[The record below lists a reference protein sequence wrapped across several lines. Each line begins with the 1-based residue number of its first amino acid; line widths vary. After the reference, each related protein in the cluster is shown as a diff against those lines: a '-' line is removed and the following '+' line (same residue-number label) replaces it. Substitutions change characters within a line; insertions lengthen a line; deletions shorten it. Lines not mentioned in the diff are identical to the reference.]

1 MGNLPAFVRSIT
13 AMPTRLSPP
22 LSALMLAA
30 ALVVAGG
37 ANAQSPA
44 SADDQAALPV
54 WNNDKL
60 EAVLLLEPAAGDAG
74 TRWKFGQTSLDAAFG
89 LQDGDSLGLLCDRK
103 NGITGAIGN
112 LAENCSVAAVGFGSP
127 AGRRASATASL
138 ARAGNRLGLTFG
150 TGRDMLPSWLA
161 PRGAQFEQNDLTVFA
176 QRSFGSEAVVSIG
189 GTVAHARL
197 VPADQVPALADR
209 WSSKSL
215 SIGGGIGDFGASI
228 VGRVV
233 DVPGQPEQWQGLGLG
248 LTWRT
253 PWSGK
258 LTVGAENVVTR
269 GRNPFSPA
277 YEGDEEEGTIPYVRY
292 EQDL

>member
-1 MGNLPAFVRSIT
+1 
-13 AMPTRLSPP
+13 MPTRLSP
-22 LSALMLAA
+22 LLVASLLAFA
-30 ALVVAGG
+30 AVGG
-37 ANAQSPA
+37 ARAQSG

-60 EAVLLLEPAAGDAG
+60 EAVLLLEPAAGNAG
-74 TRWKFGQTSLDAAFG
+74 ARWKFGRTSLDAAFG

-103 NGITGAIGN
+103 NGIAGAIGD
-112 LAENCSVAAVGFGSP
+112 LAEHCSVAALGGGLG
-127 AGRRASATASL
+127 ADGGRRASATASL
-138 ARAGNRLGLTFG
+138 ARAGNRLGLSFG
-150 TGRDMLPSWLA
+150 SGRDLLPAWLS
-161 PRGAQFEQNDLTVFA
+161 PRGTRFEQTDLTVFA
-176 QRSFGSEAVVSIG
+176 QKSFGSEAVVSIG

-233 DVPGQPEQWQGLGLG
+233 DVPGQPEQWQGVGLG

-277 YEGDEEEGTIPYVRY
+277 YEADEEEGTVPYVRY

>member
-1 MGNLPAFVRSIT
+1 
-13 AMPTRLSPP
+13 MPTRLSPL
-22 LSALMLAA
+22 LSTFVLALAMTGAA
-30 ALVVAGG
+30 R
-37 ANAQSPA
+37 AQSG
-44 SADDQAALPV
+44 DDQAALPI

-60 EAVLLLEPAAGDAG
+60 EAVLLLEPAAGSSA
-74 TRWKFGQTSLDAAFG
+74 RWKFGQTSLDAAFG
-89 LQDGDSLGLLCDRK
+89 LQAGDSLGLLCDRK
-103 NGITGAIGN
+103 NGLSGAIGN
-112 LAENCSVAAVGFGSP
+112 LAEHCSVAAVGGGFGSDG
-127 AGRRASATASL
+127 ARRANATASV
-138 ARAGNRLGLTFG
+138 ARAGNRVGLSLGS
-150 TGRDMLPSWLA
+150 GRDLLPSWLS
-161 PRGAQFEQNDLTVFA
+161 PRGTRFEQTDLTVFA
-176 QRSFGSEAVVSIG
+176 QKSFGSEAVVSIG

-233 DVPGQPEQWQGLGLG
+233 DVPGEPEQWQGLGLG

-269 GRNPFSPA
+269 GRNPFSPV
-277 YEGDEEEGTIPYVRY
+277 YQGDEEEGTVPYVRY

>member
-1 MGNLPAFVRSIT
+1 MPKRHSPTLPAC
-13 AMPTRLSPP
+13 L
-22 LSALMLAA
+22 LAA
-30 ALVVAGG
+30 AFALSGIAH
-37 ANAQSPA
+37 AQTSR
-44 SADDQAALPV
+44 ADDQAALPV

-103 NGITGAIGN
+103 NGIAGAIGN
-112 LAENCSVAAVGFGSP
+112 LAENCSVAAL
-127 AGRRASATASL
+127 AGGIGNPGGKRASATASL
-138 ARAGNRLGLTFG
+138 LRAGNRLGLTVG
-150 TGRDMLPSWLA
+150 TGRDMLPSWLS
-161 PRGAQFEQNDLTVFA
+161 PRGARFEQTDLTLFA
-176 QRSFGSEAVVSIG
+176 QKTFGSEAVVSIG

-277 YEGDEEEGTIPYVRY
+277 YDGDGEEGTIPYVRY

>member
-1 MGNLPAFVRSIT
+1 M
-13 AMPTRLSPP
+13 RLSPP
-22 LSALMLAA
+22 LNALILAA
-30 ALVVAGG
+30 ALAFAGG
-37 ANAQSPA
+37 VHAQSGSTGA
-44 SADDQAALPV
+44 TDDQAALPV

-60 EAVLLLEPAAGDAG
+60 EAVLLLEPAASSAG
-74 TRWKFGQTSLDAAFG
+74 ARWKFGRTSLDAAFG

-103 NGITGAIGN
+103 SGIAGAIGN
-112 LAENCSVAAVGFGSP
+112 LAENCSVAAVG
-127 AGRRASATASL
+127 GRRASATASV
-138 ARAGNRLGLTFG
+138 ARSGARLGVTFG
-150 TGRDMLPSWLA
+150 TGRDMLPSWLS
-161 PRGAQFEQNDLTVFA
+161 PRGARFEQNDLTVFA
-176 QRSFGSEAVVSIG
+176 QKSFGSEAVVSIG

-277 YEGDEEEGTIPYVRY
+277 YQGDEEEGTIPYVRY

>member
-1 MGNLPAFVRSIT
+1 MLTACLLAF
-13 AMPTRLSPP
+13 AM
-22 LSALMLAA
+22 
-30 ALVVAGG
+30 VGG
-37 ANAQSPA
+37 ARAQTA
-44 SADDQAALPV
+44 DADDHAALPV

-60 EAVLLLEPAAGDAG
+60 EAVLLLEPAAGNAG
-74 TRWKFGQTSLDAAFG
+74 ARWKFGQTSLDAAFG
-89 LQDGDSLGLLCDRK
+89 LQEGDSLGLLCDRK
-103 NGITGAIGN
+103 NGIAGAIGN
-112 LAENCSVAAVGFGSP
+112 LAENCSVAALGGLGGQ
-127 AGRRASATASL
+127 GRRASATASL
-138 ARAGNRLGLTFG
+138 ARAGNRLGLTLG
-150 TGRDMLPSWLA
+150 TGRDMLPSWLS
-161 PRGAQFEQNDLTVFA
+161 PRGARFEQTDLTVFA
-176 QRSFGSEAVVSIG
+176 QKSFGSEAVVSIG

-215 SIGGGIGDFGASI
+215 SVGGGIGDFSASI

-277 YEGDEEEGTIPYVRY
+277 YEGDEEEGTVPYVRY

>member
-1 MGNLPAFVRSIT
+1 MSLRTVPLLTTFLLAF
-13 AMPTRLSPP
+13 AM
-22 LSALMLAA
+22 
-30 ALVVAGG
+30 AGG
-37 ANAQSPA
+37 VHAQSPGA
-44 SADDQAALPV
+44 VGQAALPV

-60 EAVLLLEPAAGDAG
+60 EAMLLLEPASGDAG
-74 TRWKFGQTSLDAAFG
+74 ARWKFGQTSLDAAFG
-89 LQDGDSLGLLCDRK
+89 LQDGDTLGLLCDRK
-103 NGITGAIGN
+103 SGLAGAIGN
-112 LAENCSVAAVGFGSP
+112 LAESCSVAALGGGLGSQ
-127 AGRRASATASL
+127 AGQRASATASV
-138 ARAGNRLGLTFG
+138 ARAGNRLGLSFG
-150 TGRDMLPSWLA
+150 TGRDLLPSWLA
-161 PRGAQFEQNDLTVFA
+161 PRGARFEQTDLTVFA
-176 QRSFGSEAVVSIG
+176 QKSFGSEAVVSIG

-233 DVPGQPEQWQGLGLG
+233 DVPGQPEQWQGLGVG

-277 YEGDEEEGTIPYVRY
+277 YNGDEDEGTIPYVRY

>member
-1 MGNLPAFVRSIT
+1 MAGPFI
-13 AMPTRLSPP
+13 AMRTRLLP
-22 LSALMLAA
+22 LLSTCLFALAA
-30 ALVVAGG
+30 ATG
-37 ANAQSPA
+37 AARAQS
-44 SADDQAALPV
+44 SDDQAALPV

-60 EAVLLLEPAAGDAG
+60 EAVLLLEPADGNAGA
-74 TRWKFGQTSLDAAFG
+74 RWKFGRTSLDAAFG
-89 LQDGDSLGLLCDRK
+89 LQAGDSLGLLCDRK
-103 NGITGAIGN
+103 NGLSGAIGN
-112 LAENCSVAAVGFGSP
+112 LAEHCSVAALGAGLGDDS
-127 AGRRASATASL
+127 GRRASATAAL

-150 TGRDMLPSWLA
+150 SGRDTLPAWLS
-161 PRGAQFEQNDLTVFA
+161 PSGTRYEQKDLTLFA
-176 QRSFGSEAVVSIG
+176 QKTFGSEAVVSIG

-215 SIGGGIGDFGASI
+215 SIGGGIGDFEASI

-277 YEGDEEEGTIPYVRY
+277 YEGEEEEGTVPYVRY

>member
-1 MGNLPAFVRSIT
+1 MS
-13 AMPTRLSPP
+13 TRLLP
-22 LSALMLAA
+22 LLVTCLLAFA
-30 ALVVAGG
+30 ATGNAH
-37 ANAQSPA
+37 AQSG
-44 SADDQAALPV
+44 SAGSDRAALPV

-60 EAVLLLEPAAGDAG
+60 EAVLLLEPTDGSAGA
-74 TRWKFGQTSLDAAFG
+74 RWKFGRTSLDAAFG

-103 NGITGAIGN
+103 SGMAGTIGD
-112 LAENCSVAAVGFGSP
+112 LAEHCSVAALGTGLGSD
-127 AGRRASATASL
+127 AGRRATATASL
-138 ARAGNRLGLTFG
+138 ARAGNRLGLSLG
-150 TGRDMLPSWLA
+150 SGRDLLPAWLS
-161 PRGAQFEQNDLTVFA
+161 PRASRVEQTDLTVFA
-176 QRSFGSEAVVSIG
+176 QKNFGSEAVVSIG

-209 WSSKSL
+209 WSSKSV

-233 DVPGQPEQWQGLGLG
+233 DVPGQPEQWQGVGLG

-258 LTVGAENVVTR
+258 LSVGADNVVTR

-277 YEGDEEEGTIPYVRY
+277 YLGDNEEDTVPYVRY

>member
-1 MGNLPAFVRSIT
+1 MPKRHSPTLPAC
-13 AMPTRLSPP
+13 L
-22 LSALMLAA
+22 LAA
-30 ALVVAGG
+30 AFALSGIAH
-37 ANAQSPA
+37 AQTSR
-44 SADDQAALPV
+44 ADDQAALPV

-89 LQDGDSLGLLCDRK
+89 LQDGDSLGLLCAGVDSR
-103 NGITGAIGN
+103 GA
-112 LAENCSVAAVGFGSP
+112 GS
-127 AGRRASATASL
+127 SL
-138 ARAGNRLGLTFG
+138 TVG
-150 TGRDMLPSWLA
+150 TGRDMLPSWLS
-161 PRGAQFEQNDLTVFA
+161 PRGARFEQTDLTLFA
-176 QRSFGSEAVVSIG
+176 QKTFGSEAVVSIG

-277 YEGDEEEGTIPYVRY
+277 YEGDEEEGTVPYVRY

>member
-1 MGNLPAFVRSIT
+1 MTKRFPL
-13 AMPTRLSPP
+13 
-22 LSALMLAA
+22 LSACLLAFA
-30 ALVVAGG
+30 VAGG
-37 ANAQSPA
+37 ARAQD
-44 SADDQAALPV
+44 ADSAALPV

-60 EAVLLLEPAAGDAG
+60 EAVLLLEPTAG
-74 TRWKFGQTSLDAAFG
+74 TPAGRWKFGRTSLDAAFG
-89 LQDGDSLGLLCDRK
+89 LQGGDSLGLLCDRK

-112 LAENCSVAAVGFGSP
+112 LAQHCSVAALGAGLGSDS
-127 AGRRASATASL
+127 GRRASATASL
-138 ARAGNRLGLTFG
+138 ARAGNRVGLTFG
-150 TGRDMLPSWLA
+150 SARDMLPSWLS
-161 PRGAQFEQNDLTVFA
+161 PRGTRFEQTDLTVFA
-176 QRSFGSEAVVSIG
+176 QKGFGSEAVVSIG

-197 VPADQVPALADR
+197 VPAEQVPALADR

-248 LTWRT
+248 LSWRT

-258 LTVGAENVVTR
+258 LTVGAENVVSR

-277 YEGDEEEGTIPYVRY
+277 YEGDGEEGTVPYVRY

>member
-1 MGNLPAFVRSIT
+1 MRNRLVPLLSMVLLAF
-13 AMPTRLSPP
+13 
-22 LSALMLAA
+22 AA
-30 ALVVAGG
+30 TTG
-37 ANAQSPA
+37 ARAQAPGE
-44 SADDQAALPV
+44 QAALPV

-60 EAVLLLEPAAGDAG
+60 EAVLLLEPADGSAGA
-74 TRWKFGQTSLDAAFG
+74 RWKFGRTSLDAAFG
-89 LQDGDSLGLLCDRK
+89 LQAGDSLGLLCDRK
-103 NGITGAIGN
+103 SGLSGAIGN
-112 LAENCSVAAVGFGSP
+112 LAQNCSVATFGSGF
-127 AGRRASATASL
+127 ANDGRRATATASL
-138 ARAGNRLGLTFG
+138 ARAGNRLGLSLG
-150 TGRDMLPSWLA
+150 SGRDSLPAWLS
-161 PRGAQFEQNDLTVFA
+161 PSGTRFEQKDLTLFA
-176 QRSFGSEAVVSIG
+176 QKTFGSEAVVSIG

-197 VPADQVPALADR
+197 VPAEQVPALADR
-209 WSSKSL
+209 WSSTSL

-253 PWSGK
+253 PWSGR

-277 YEGDEEEGTIPYVRY
+277 YEGDDEGTVPYVRY

>member
-1 MGNLPAFVRSIT
+1 MSL
-13 AMPTRLSPP
+13 RLSPV
-22 LSALMLAA
+22 LTTLLLALA
-30 ALVVAGG
+30 VAGG
-37 ANAQSPA
+37 ARAQSGG
-44 SADDQAALPV
+44 SGDDRAALPV

-60 EAVLLLEPAAGDAG
+60 EAVLLLEPAAGNTGA
-74 TRWKFGQTSLDAAFG
+74 RWKFGQTSLDAAFG

-103 NGITGAIGN
+103 TDIAGAIGN
-112 LAENCSVAAVGFGSP
+112 LAESCSVAALGGGLGSQ
-127 AGRRASATASL
+127 AGRRASASASL
-138 ARAGNRLGLTFG
+138 ARGGNRLGLTFG
-150 TGRDMLPSWLA
+150 SGRDVLPTWLS
-161 PRGAQFEQNDLTVFA
+161 PRGARVEQTDLTVFA
-176 QRSFGSEAVVSIG
+176 QKSFGSEAVVSIG

-277 YEGDEEEGTIPYVRY
+277 YQGDEEEGTVPYVRY

>member
-1 MGNLPAFVRSIT
+1 M
-13 AMPTRLSPP
+13 RLSPP
-22 LSALMLAA
+22 LNALILAA
-30 ALVVAGG
+30 ALAFAGG
-37 ANAQSPA
+37 VHAQSGSTGA
-44 SADDQAALPV
+44 TDDQAALPV

-60 EAVLLLEPAAGDAG
+60 EAVLLLEPAASSAG
-74 TRWKFGQTSLDAAFG
+74 ARWKFGRTSLDAAFG

-103 NGITGAIGN
+103 SGIAGAIGN
-112 LAENCSVAAVGFGSP
+112 LAENCSVAAVG
-127 AGRRASATASL
+127 GRRASATASV

-161 PRGAQFEQNDLTVFA
+161 PRGARYEQNDLTVFA
-176 QRSFGSEAVVSIG
+176 QKSFGSEAVVSIG

-233 DVPGQPEQWQGLGLG
+233 DVPGQPEQWQGLGVG

-277 YEGDEEEGTIPYVRY
+277 YQGDEEEGTIPYVRY

>member
-1 MGNLPAFVRSIT
+1 
-13 AMPTRLSPP
+13 MPTRLSPL
-22 LSALMLAA
+22 LSTLVLAFAMTGA
-30 ALVVAGG
+30 AR
-37 ANAQSPA
+37 AQSG
-44 SADDQAALPV
+44 DDQAALPI

-60 EAVLLLEPAAGDAG
+60 EAVLLLEPAAGSTA
-74 TRWKFGQTSLDAAFG
+74 RWKFGQASLDAAFG
-89 LQDGDSLGLLCDRK
+89 LQQGDSLGLLCDRK
-103 NGITGAIGN
+103 NGLSGAIGN
-112 LAENCSVAAVGFGSP
+112 LAEHCSVAALGGGLGSDG
-127 AGRRASATASL
+127 ARRASATASL
-138 ARAGNRLGLTFG
+138 ARAGNRVGLSMG
-150 TGRDMLPSWLA
+150 SARDLLPSWLS
-161 PRGAQFEQNDLTVFA
+161 PRGSRFEQTDLTVFA
-176 QRSFGSEAVVSIG
+176 EKSFGSEAVVSIG

-215 SIGGGIGDFGASI
+215 SIGGGIGDFGANI

-277 YEGDEEEGTIPYVRY
+277 HQGDEEEGTVPYVRY